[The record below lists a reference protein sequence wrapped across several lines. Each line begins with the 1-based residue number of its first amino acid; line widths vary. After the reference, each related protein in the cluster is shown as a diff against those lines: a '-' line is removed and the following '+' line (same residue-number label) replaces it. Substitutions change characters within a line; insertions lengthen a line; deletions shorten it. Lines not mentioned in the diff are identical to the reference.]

1 MDNQLDQRRTHT
13 TGHENHG
20 VQVCNKCGWS
30 YPNPH
35 PSAKHRR
42 AHKKICGTIEGYK
55 LCASEEQAHLNV
67 SDDEHVSET
76 DSKTTGLVVSAPNNL
91 DTGKIE
97 KGNDGIRERLVRLR
111 SEDEVFSD
119 AVEDF
124 SDIGLSPGTKEPLKQ
139 DCLDSDV
146 GLLIVKSSDDCQN
159 ENHSILQFESVEVG
173 NTLDLQGELPD
184 SIVDPL
190 PSSIA
195 NSGTEESTFVH
206 SNDFFDLSSDS
217 PPYKAETLADV
228 LRENKINAGE
238 NVTDCSLISVAKDTN
253 LGAKDEIKS
262 DVDVAEN
269 VDSSDNVVDETCGVS
284 EVAVSGAI
292 SSDHQMAEE
301 AVMLMEKNSA
311 EFLSMQAHD
320 DFPLA
325 LNSDEVTNALTND
338 VQVES
343 AHVKQFST
351 SSDVNILQEKGEG
364 NADADMPPT
373 CDNSL
378 ELVIPQSEHEGF
390 NDLEGVVSQGPLS
403 QPSESLKH
411 DEDEQKSSATE
422 ENTFVFIPNQL
433 TKKSVLSPDV
443 HVVSSTSSM
452 KKELVN
458 FEPMPEDTHVE
469 EHIEIT
475 EENNFVFKPVQSTEK
490 GVVSSTNS
498 MKKESIN
505 FEHTAEETN
514 AEENIEVSP
523 VKVAVESCDRLDE
536 IGESM
541 NAIETEIN
549 ESHIIPFS
557 EEQEIIDGCKVSQQI
572 SLPEGS
578 LVASSNENPKDASFD
593 SATSEKYGVISIDNA
608 SHHDKNSTAI
618 NNVVVGGNNVRAGV
632 ESDTGTIIEDLQL
645 NGLPQWEDTQS
656 SDIIKSDDAGEMSK
670 VEKCDITES
679 LVISEAVVDATT
691 RKATGIECTN
701 ISPISAPQEDIKKD
715 EFNSNIIVHEEYNRP
730 VDPSADSNPAQD
742 SELIGKAAENLARKY
757 APLSLNTGPSAQH
770 DSAVEDNQDGEQ
782 GRKVSRIPAVPFQDR
797 TVNSLVKHSS
807 SGFDASVDSSS
818 RCDSLEGNWGSVSV
832 ISLQFDAPAVIDTE
846 NLPSEMFEPP
856 SKAAASE
863 VQKGSNSQQQD
874 SISQAGWFPTLTQA
888 INESPERKKNEEIIA
903 KVTNWSTCKEH
914 TPLKSLLGEAAHSS
928 KAKPPKF
935 GGHSLN
941 QKIGKLPENSSS
953 GLTTLNSILSPELPA
968 AEAAKGQAAKEWN
981 SPARYPADIKRE
993 KGKVKNRPFW
1003 IQLVCC
1009 SSVDHQP
1016 QKR

>member
-42 AHKKICGTIEGYK
+42 AHKKICGTIE
-55 LCASEEQAHLNV
+55 
-67 SDDEHVSET
+67 
-76 DSKTTGLVVSAPNNL
+76 GLVVSAPNNL

-443 HVVSSTSSM
+443 HV
-452 KKELVN
+452 
-458 FEPMPEDTHVE
+458 
-469 EHIEIT
+469 
-475 EENNFVFKPVQSTEK
+475 
-490 GVVSSTNS
+490 
-498 MKKESIN
+498 
-505 FEHTAEETN
+505 HTAEETN